1 MSNVTIMLGS
11 RSVLLLFLSFVSL
24 VLSFS
29 LLRTGR
35 LAIDY
40 GPNTLGLAIADV
52 FGNVDPL
59 CSLKNGK
66 NLSEL
71 SLNIVNY
78 VREYNA
84 KEVLVGLPVDSDG
97 RIHRN
102 VLNFNGRLCLN
113 FSSVLCS
120 VMNHEL
126 PGTKVLLVDESYST
140 REAKLRMRIENLKST
155 IDAVSA
161 ACILER
167 YIEDG
172 GENALNAEPCPYPPP
187 QSMAMLDY
195 GAVCAHVKKV
205 NNRKW

>member
-1 MSNVTIMLGS
+1 MLDHP
-11 RSVLLLFLSFVSL
+11 SVVIFLLCVSL
-24 VLSFS
+24 VLPFS
-29 LLRTGR
+29 LLRSNR

-40 GPNTLGLAIADV
+40 GPNTVGLAIADV

-71 SLNIVNY
+71 SINIMHY
-78 VREYNA
+78 IREYNA

-97 RIHRN
+97 RIHHN
-102 VLNFNGRLCLN
+102 VHNFNGRLCLN

-120 VMNHEL
+120 VLRNEL
-126 PGTKVLLVDESYST
+126 PTTKLLLVDESFST
-140 REAKLRMRIENLKST
+140 REAKLRMRTENLKST

-187 QSMAMLDY
+187 QSIAMLDY

-205 NNRKW
+205 NKRKW